1 MSTPGGVQGTV
12 LTGTPITVAVI
23 SPGMVGGQVA
33 HEARR
38 AVGVVANVERL
49 RSIDELVALV
59 EGSEAARVGDV
70 AVIFATDEVGR
81 LDDVAAILS
90 GHRALSTS
98 RLALLTERTALTG
111 IGRAFDTDLVCE
123 VIAVPWRPGAI
134 EFRAAAQLS
143 RWMRDNRPDDDRTS
157 RLGTEDTVGVGH
169 APLIEALSHST
180 DRLTEEFVAAC
191 EKVLGPRPRLQL
203 PAGVRLT
210 HQGQPV
216 DAVGVVLSGSV
227 ALTRDTPV
235 GEVILHHA
243 TTGRIVGLVSLADR
257 GHAYVTAT
265 TTTDVE
271 LILLSIEQLDRALK
285 ENPQTEQILA
295 ALLISSLTKRLSR
308 SEILQVEK
316 IELAA
321 AVEAQRAATQEA
333 LEALEQARLELLAQ
347 ERFATLGELAAGVAH
362 ELNNPVAALERANDH
377 LRSDLATILATHPQG
392 RLIGETVT
400 AARTRSAVSTRE
412 ERAARRAL
420 EGVVGDRELARRL
433 VTLGMDQDTRPQEVR
448 ALVADPARLEAAIAA
463 ASIGREE
470 RNVVTATERIRALVA
485 SLSTYVRPEG
495 ELEQDVDVREV
506 LEDSLRLTA
515 HRLRGVEIE
524 RVYDDVP
531 TVPGRAGELAQV
543 WTNILSN
550 AADALSGAVK
560 DAQAQGL
567 ELHPEVTVRVVAEA
581 AGVRVDVVDNGPG
594 IAPQTLPRIFEPR
607 FTTNHG
613 KVRFGLGLGMGLA
626 KAVVDAHGGTIDVS
640 SRPGR
645 TCVRV
650 VLPTT
655 TGAQRPDPKEEP

>member
-1 MSTPGGVQGTV
+1 MSGPDAHGEHTQAP
-12 LTGTPITVAVI
+12 LTVAVI

-33 HEARR
+33 HEAGRS
-38 AVGVVANVERL
+38 VGEVANVERL
-49 RSIDELVALV
+49 HFLDELVALV
-59 EGSEAARVGDV
+59 DGPEAERIGDV

-81 LDDVAAILS
+81 LDDVATVLA
-90 GHRALSTS
+90 GHHALATA

-111 IGRAFDTDLVCE
+111 IGHAFDTDLVRE

-134 EFRAAAQLS
+134 ESRAAAQLR
-143 RWMRDNRPDDDRTS
+143 RWMRDNRPGDVRR
-157 RLGTEDTVGVGH
+157 RLLGAGRSATLTH
-169 APLIEALSHST
+169 APLIESLSHST
-180 DRLTEEFVAAC
+180 DRLTEEFIDAC

-243 TTGRIVGLVSLADR
+243 TTGRIVGLVSLAER
-257 GHAYVTAT
+257 GKAFVTAT

-285 ENPQTEQILA
+285 ENPVTEQILA
-295 ALLISSLTKRLSR
+295 ALLISSLTKRLAR

-321 AVEAQRAATQEA
+321 AVEAQRVATQEA
-333 LEALEQARLELLAQ
+333 LDALEQARLELLAQ

-362 ELNNPVAALERANDH
+362 ELNNPVSALERANDH
-377 LRSDLATILATHPQG
+377 LRADLMTIMSTHPQG
-392 RLIGETVT
+392 PLIRESVM
-400 AARTRSAVSTRE
+400 AALSRSAVSTRD

-420 EGVVGDRELARRL
+420 EKVVGDRELARRL
-433 VTLGMDQDTRPQEVR
+433 VSLGMDADTPHEEVR
-448 ALVADPARLEAAIAA
+448 ALVADPARLEVALAA

-470 RNVVTATERIRALVA
+470 RNVRTATERVRRLVS

-495 ELEQDVDVREV
+495 EMEQEVDVREV

-524 RVYDDVP
+524 RDYDDVP

-550 AADALSGAVK
+550 AADALTGAVK
-560 DAQAQGL
+560 EAEAQGR
-567 ELHPEVTVRVVAEA
+567 EFHPEVSVRVASEA

-594 IAPQTLPRIFEPR
+594 IAPETLPRIFEPR

-626 KAVVDAHGGTIDVS
+626 KSVVDAHDGTIDVD

-645 TCVRV
+645 TRVRV
-650 VLPTT
+650 VLPTNR
-655 TGAQRPDPKEEP
+655 RPAP

>member
-1 MSTPGGVQGTV
+1 MSGLGASAGHARA
-12 LTGTPITVAVI
+12 PITVAVL

-38 AVGVVANVERL
+38 AVGEVANVERL
-49 RSIDELVALV
+49 HSLSELIALV
-59 EGSEAARVGDV
+59 SGPEAARVGDV
-70 AVIFATDEVGR
+70 AVIFATDEVGP
-81 LDDVAAILS
+81 LDDVATVLA
-90 GHRALSTS
+90 GHPALATA

-111 IGRAFDTDLVCE
+111 IGHAFDTDLVRE

-134 EFRAAAQLS
+134 EFRAAAQLR
-143 RWMRDNRPDDDRTS
+143 RWMRDNRPSDERS
-157 RLGTEDTVGVGH
+157 RRLNGAGSSSVTH

-180 DRLTEEFVAAC
+180 DRLTEKFIDAC

-227 ALTRDTPV
+227 ALTRETPV
-235 GEVILHHA
+235 GEVVLHHA
-243 TTGRIVGLVSLADR
+243 TTGRIVGLVSLAER
-257 GHAYVTAT
+257 GQAFVTAT

-285 ENPQTEQILA
+285 ENPVTEQILA

-333 LEALEQARLELLAQ
+333 LDALEQARLELLAQ

-362 ELNNPVAALERANDH
+362 ELNNPVSALERANDH
-377 LRSDLATILATHPQG
+377 LRADLLTIMSTHPQG
-392 RLIGETVT
+392 PLIRESVT
-400 AARTRSAVSTRE
+400 AALSRPAVSTRD
-412 ERAARRAL
+412 ERVARRAL
-420 EGVVGDRELARRL
+420 ERVVGDRELARRL
-433 VTLGMDQDTRPQEVR
+433 VTLGMSQDTPREEVQ
-448 ALVADPARLEAAIAA
+448 ALVADPERLEVALAA

-470 RNVVTATERIRALVA
+470 RNVRTATGRVRSLVS

-495 ELEQDVDVREV
+495 EMDQDVDVREV

-515 HRLRGVEIE
+515 HRLRGVEVE
-524 RVYDDVP
+524 RDYDDVP

-560 DAQAQGL
+560 DAEAQGTAF
-567 ELHPEVTVRVVAEA
+567 HPALTVRVVAEA

-594 IAPQTLPRIFEPR
+594 IDPETLPRIFEPR

-626 KAVVDAHGGTIDVS
+626 KAVVDAHDGTIDVD

-650 VLPTT
+650 VLPTS
-655 TGAQRPDPKEEP
+655 TGASRPDPKEQP